1 MNNRS
6 SKLLY
11 DSYIIKELKR
21 TCKGHITKKMIN
33 DKREE
38 IIHYRK
44 MKAINFDLND
54 DRKYCW
60 RCETLYSNRYKNFAK
75 VKSRY
80 DKLDSNCLKCKKE
93 KRKIDYDKNRDRY
106 IKDAINWNRNNKD
119 KRVLICK
126 KNNDKYKECP
136 KHQQMKKNT
145 KTKYYKTDKGQ
156 IQKFV
161 DGLRNHFRI
170 VMKNY
175 GDGKEM
181 ISKKYGIDY
190 KKCYIKLNNDAN
202 QMGYTIQELRN
213 MRFHI
218 DHIIPTRMYNFKDF
232 EDIKNCWSFM
242 NLRWLSQ
249 HENCTKSDNIRP
261 QDLEVIKTLPKSI
274 YPKGFDINTYTKKG
288 DK

>member
-136 KHQQMKKNT
+136 KHQQMKKDI
-145 KTKYYKTDKGQ
+145 KTRYYKTEKGQ
-156 IQKFV
+156 IQSFS
-161 DGLRNHFRI
+161 DGLRSLFRFA
-170 VMKNY
+170 MNTY
-175 GDGKEM
+175 GNGKIME
-181 ISKKYGIDY
+181 SKKYGIDY
-190 KKCYIKLNNDAN
+190 KKCYIKLDSDAK
-202 QMGYTIQELRN
+202 QMGYTIQELRD
-213 MRFHI
+213 MKFHI
-218 DHIIPTRMYNFKDF
+218 DHIIPTSMYDLKNY
-232 EDIKNCWSFM
+232 EDIRNCWSPL

-249 HENCTKSDNIRP
+249 HENCTKLNNIRP
-261 QDLEVIKTLPKSI
+261 QDLEIIKTLPKEI
-274 YPKGFDINTYTKKG
+274 YPKGFKLEDYR
-288 DK
+288 